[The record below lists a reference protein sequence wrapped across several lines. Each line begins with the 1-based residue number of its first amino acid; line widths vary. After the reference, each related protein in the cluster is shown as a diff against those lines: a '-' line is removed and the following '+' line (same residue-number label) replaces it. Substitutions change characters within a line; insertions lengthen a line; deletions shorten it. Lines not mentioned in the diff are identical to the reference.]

1 MANQISLTAGTRQN
15 LLLLQQT
22 AASLSNTQLRLS
34 TGNKVNSALDGPQQF
49 FAAKS
54 LNQRAGDLDNL
65 KDNIGQAISTLK
77 AGDQGITNIQDLL
90 DQAKGLTTQALSS
103 LGTDANSVKLRNNL
117 ANQYNSLL
125 RQIDKLANDSGYA
138 GKNLL
143 VGSGLSLNSTQSSE
157 QAVNALGGLSGA
169 TVSNVT
175 AADTYTI
182 AITGDGAISG
192 STGDI
197 QNAQQLRGISNLTL
211 SGFDSTATGNFDS
224 VSIKLAGGKG
234 KDKTF
239 TITEGSVSQTV
250 TFTQAQ
256 AAAADAKGQVL
267 HASVAFASGTHV
279 NFDVDFTTVEDTP
292 DTAGVGTSVIE
303 KLVNLQVK
311 ATNSAGETVT
321 RDGLN
326 LLGQGKTANGENAF
340 AFSTGTA
347 RVTVDE
353 RQLVTGSTYAVGT
366 SNSYGTG
373 AGAIAAQPV
382 ITSGSANVNK
392 DTSFTITSTATSG
405 AFNYAT
411 NTFDT
416 FSVALT
422 GAGSTGTVVAVSA
435 NNATAVSLDQG
446 GASTTGT
453 NAATYTLNL
462 NLADLQRLTTAT
474 AANSAEIG
482 STVQASGLSS
492 GSAKINFSGS
502 AFVADSVTT
511 VTFTYDTT
519 TSADNATVVIH
530 DSTGG
535 SASVTGL
542 NLSAAAAQTISA
554 NLVGGSNAGAAV
566 SIIVAS
572 VGVANAGTFSIS
584 TKVRG
589 AFDGKDPA
597 NQAVV
602 AGFDVRAAHT
612 GATAKLVT
620 KQLVDGNEANNLTV
634 QFNETNTSSVTVV
647 SQNVQTNGQGL
658 KLDQAQNGWNDRS
671 DIDNAVQQLDAA
683 KLTLRSASS
692 NLSTNLNVIQTRET
706 YTAAFSNVLKEG
718 AGKLTLA
725 DQNEEGANLL
735 TLQTRNQL
743 GTISLSLAN
752 QAQQAIL
759 RLF

>member
-1 MANQISLTAGTRQN
+1 MANPISLTAGTRQN

-22 AASLSNTQLRLS
+22 ASSLSNTQLRLA

-65 KDNIGQAISTLK
+65 KDGIGQAISTLK

-90 DQAKGLTTQALSS
+90 DQASGLTTQALSN
-103 LGTDANSVKLRNNL
+103 LGTDANSVALRNNL

-125 RQIDKLANDSGYA
+125 RQVDKLAGDSGYA

-143 VGSGLSLNSTQSSE
+143 VGSGLSLDATQSSK
-157 QAVNALGGLSGA
+157 QTVNALVGISGA
-169 TVSNVT
+169 TATNVT
-175 AADTYTI
+175 AADTYTV

-192 STGDI
+192 ATSDI
-197 QNAQQLRGISNLTL
+197 QNAEQARGISNLTL
-211 SGFDSTATGNFDS
+211 TGFDSTATGNFDS

-239 TITEGSVSQTV
+239 TVTEGSQSTTI

-256 AAAADAKGQVL
+256 AAAADADGQVL
-267 HASVAFASGTHV
+267 HATVAFKSGTKV
-279 NFDVDFTTVEDTP
+279 NFDVDFKTIEDTP
-292 DTAGVGTSVIE
+292 DTAGVGTSTVE

-326 LLGQGKTANGENAF
+326 PLGQGKTSNGENAF
-340 AFSTGTA
+340 AFATGTA

-353 RQLVTGSTYAVGT
+353 RQILGGATYTQAV
-366 SNSYGTG
+366 SSPYGTG
-373 AGAIAAQPV
+373 AAA
-382 ITSGSANVNK
+382 ITSAPTTQSAAAHDASYTLVAAGSAY
-392 DTSFTITSTATSG
+392 
-405 AFNYAT
+405 NYAT
-411 NTFDT
+411 GNFDS
-416 FSVALT
+416 FSVGLASEGNTGTTQVVSAGNASNLTLLGGATTNTAISVTLSLNLTEVKHIATAAAAASAEINTTIVASGGTPASSSATFT
-422 GAGSTGTVVAVSA
+422 GAGFTHDA
-435 NNATAVSLDQG
+435 
-446 GASTTGT
+446 
-453 NAATYTLNL
+453 
-462 NLADLQRLTTAT
+462 
-474 AANSAEIG
+474 
-482 STVQASGLSS
+482 
-492 GSAKINFSGS
+492 
-502 AFVADSVTT
+502 VTT
-511 VTFTYDTT
+511 VTLTYDTT
-519 TSADNATVVIH
+519 TSADNATVNIT

-535 SASVTGL
+535 TVKVTGV
-542 NLSAAAAQTISA
+542 NLS
-554 NLVGGSNAGAAV
+554 AGAAV
-566 SIIVAS
+566 SGVL
-572 VGVANAGTFSIS
+572 VGGKNAGQTVSFGITSGNLTTGNAWS
-584 TKVRG
+584 LTAQVRG
-589 AFDGKDPA
+589 QFDGKDA
-597 NQAVV
+597 AGQAVT
-602 AGFDVRAAHT
+602 ASFDVRAAHT
-612 GATAKLVT
+612 GATAQLVT

-647 SQNVQTNGQGL
+647 SQNVQTDGQGL
-658 KLDQAQNGWNDRS
+658 KLDQAQNGWNDRA
-671 DIDNAVQQLDAA
+671 DIQNAIDQIAAA

-692 NLSTNLNVIQTRET
+692 NLSTNLNVVQTRET

>member
-22 AASLSNTQLRLS
+22 ASSLSNTQLRLS

-103 LGTDANSVKLRNNL
+103 LGTDSNSVALRNNL

-125 RQIDKLANDSGYA
+125 RQIDKLASDSGYA

-157 QAVNALGGLSGA
+157 QNVNALAGLSGA
-169 TVSNVT
+169 TATNVT

-239 TITEGSVSQTV
+239 TISEGSVSQTV

-267 HASVAFASGTHV
+267 HASVTFASGTHV
-279 NFDVDFTTVEDTP
+279 NFDLDFTKIEDTP
-292 DTAGVGTSVIE
+292 DTAGVGTSTIE

-311 ATNSAGETVT
+311 ATNGAGETVT

-340 AFSTGTA
+340 AFNTGTA

-353 RQLVTGSTYAVGT
+353 RQLVQGSSYAVAT
-366 SNSYGTG
+366 SNSFGTG

-382 ITSGSANVNK
+382 ITSGSANVAH
-392 DTSFTITSTATSG
+392 DASFTVTAAAS
-405 AFNYAT
+405 AYNYAT
-411 NTFDT
+411 NTFDS
-416 FSVALT
+416 FNVALT
-422 GAGSTGTVVAVSA
+422 GGGSAGTQVVVSA
-435 NNATAVSLDQG
+435 GNATAVSLTNG
-446 GASTTGT
+446 GTSSTG
-453 NAATYTLNL
+453 NSAATYTLNL
-462 NLADLQRLTTAT
+462 NLSDVQRLST
-474 AANSAEIG
+474 AAAAQSAEIAT
-482 STVQASGLSS
+482 TVQAQGGTGTVVSVGFTGASF
-492 GSAKINFSGS
+492 AK
-502 AFVADSVTT
+502 DTVTT
-511 VTFTYDTT
+511 VTFTYDST
-519 TSADNATVVIH
+519 TSADNATVNIS
-530 DSTGG
+530 DGAGG
-535 SASVTGL
+535 TAKVTGL
-542 NLSAAAAQTISA
+542 NLSAVTVQTISA
-554 NLVGGSNAGAAV
+554 NLTGGSNAGAAV
-566 SIIVAS
+566 TINVAS
-572 VGVANAGTFSIS
+572 VGIANGGNFTVTA
-584 TKVRG
+584 KVRG
-589 AFDGKDPA
+589 QFDGKDPA
-597 NQAVV
+597 GQTVT

-612 GATAKLVT
+612 GATASLTT
-620 KQLVDGNEANNLTV
+620 KQLVDGNEANNVTV

-671 DIDNAVQQLDAA
+671 DIDNAVKQLDAA

>member
-1 MANQISLTAGTRQN
+1 MANTISLTAGTRQN

-54 LNQRAGDLDNL
+54 LTQRAGDLDNL

-103 LGTDANSVKLRNNL
+103 LGTDANSVALRNNL

-125 RQIDKLANDSGYA
+125 RKIDDLAKDSGYA

-143 VGSGLSLNSTQSSE
+143 VGSGLSLNSTQSSQ
-157 QAVNALGGLSGA
+157 QAVNSIAGLSGS
-169 TVSNVT
+169 TVTNVT
-175 AADTYTI
+175 QADTYTI
-182 AITGDGAISG
+182 AVTGDGAISG

-211 SGFDSTATGNFDS
+211 SGFDSTATGNFDAVS
-224 VSIKLAGGKG
+224 VKLAGGKG

-239 TITEGSVSQTV
+239 TVTEGDVSKTV

-256 AAAADAKGQVL
+256 YKAASAKGEVL
-267 HASVAFASGTHV
+267 HASVSFSSGTHV
-279 NFDVDFTTVEDTP
+279 NFDVDFKTIEDTP
-292 DTAGVGTSVIE
+292 DTAGVGTSTIE

-311 ATNSAGETVT
+311 ATNGAGETVT

-326 LLGQGKTANGENAF
+326 LVGQGKTSNGENAF
-340 AFSTGTA
+340 AFNTGTA

-353 RQLVTGSTYAVGT
+353 RQIIKGSTYVAAT
-366 SNSYGTG
+366 SNSFGTG
-373 AGAIAAQPV
+373 AGAIAAQP
-382 ITSGSANVNK
+382 
-392 DTSFTITSTATSG
+392 TITAGGSNVAHDTTLNIVSTAQSG

-411 NTFDT
+411 NQFDT
-416 FSVALT
+416 FSVSLT
-422 GAGSTGTVVAVSA
+422 GGGNTGAQVAVSA
-435 NNATAVSLDQG
+435 GNATAVSASNA
-446 GASTTGT
+446 GASSSGT
-453 NAATYTLNL
+453 SATSYGLNL
-462 NLADLQRLTTAT
+462 NLTQLQRLTTA
-474 AANSAEIG
+474 AAATSTEIG
-482 STVQASGLSS
+482 TTVQAQGLTN
-492 GSAKINFSGS
+492 GSVAINFSGAS
-502 AFVADSVTT
+502 FAKNGVTT

-519 TSADNATVVIH
+519 TSADNATINIT

-535 SASVTGL
+535 TGKITGV
-542 NLSAAAAQTISA
+542 NLSATAAVGISA
-554 NLVGGSNAGAAV
+554 TLSGGSNAGQSV
-566 SIIVAS
+566 SITVAS
-572 VGVANAGTFSIS
+572 VGLANGGTFSIS

-589 AFDGKDPA
+589 QFDGTDPA
-597 NQAVV
+597 GQTVS

-612 GATAKLVT
+612 AATAQLVT

-647 SQNVQTNGQGL
+647 SQNVQTDGQGL

-671 DIDNAVQQLDAA
+671 DIDNAVKQLDAA

>member
-1 MANQISLTAGTRQN
+1 MADQISLTAATRQN

-22 AASLSNTQLRLS
+22 ASSLSNTQLRLS

-65 KDNIGQAISTLK
+65 KDNIGQGISTLK

-90 DQAKGLTTQALSS
+90 DQASGLTTQALSS
-103 LGTDANSVKLRNNL
+103 LGTDASSVSLRNNL

-125 RQIDKLANDSGYA
+125 RQIDKLAGDSGYA

-143 VGSGLSLNSTQSSE
+143 VGSGLSLDATQSSK
-157 QAVNALGGLSGA
+157 QDVNALQGISGA
-169 TVSNVT
+169 TATNVT
-175 AADTYTI
+175 QADTYTI

-192 STGDI
+192 STADT
-197 QNAQQLRGISNLTL
+197 QTAESLRGISNLTL
-211 SGFDSTATGNFDS
+211 TGFDSTATGNFDP

-239 TITEGSVSQTV
+239 TVTEGDQSTTL

-256 AAAADAKGQVL
+256 AAAANADGQVL
-267 HASVAFASGTHV
+267 HATVQFKSGTKV
-279 NFDVDFTTVEDTP
+279 NFDVDFSSIENTP
-292 DTAGVGTSVIE
+292 DTAGVGTSTIE

-311 ATNSAGETVT
+311 ATNGAGETVT

-326 LLGQGKTANGENAF
+326 PLGQGKTANGENAF

-353 RQLVTGSTYAVGT
+353 RQILLSSTYTQSVSSPYGVGAAAITGTPTAQSAVT
-366 SNSYGTG
+366 HDESYSLN
-373 AGAIAAQPV
+373 AG
-382 ITSGSANVNK
+382 GSAY
-392 DTSFTITSTATSG
+392 
-405 AFNYAT
+405 NYAT
-411 NTFDT
+411 NNFDS
-416 FSVALT
+416 FSVSLSGEGAT
-422 GAGSTGTVVAVSA
+422 GATVIVSA
-435 NNATAVSLDQG
+435 GNASNVTAVGGATTNTAVSINL
-446 GASTTGT
+446 A
-453 NAATYTLNL
+453 LNL
-462 NLADLQRLTTAT
+462 NELKHVAT
-474 AANSAEIG
+474 AAAATNTEVS
-482 STVQASGLSS
+482 STLQANGLTSS
-492 GSAKINFSGS
+492 GSITTGANLTGTGYQKNT
-502 AFVADSVTT
+502 VTT

-519 TSADNATVVIH
+519 TSADNATVVVS
-530 DSTGG
+530 DGTGG
-535 SASVTGL
+535 SFTQTGV
-542 NLSAAAAQTISA
+542 NLTAAGSTNITGTF
-554 NLVGGSNAGAAV
+554 VGGSNAGASAT
-566 SIIVAS
+566 IAVAS
-572 VGVANAGTFSIS
+572 AGVTNGATFDV
-584 TKVRG
+584 TVKVRG
-589 AFDGKDPA
+589 AFTGQDAAGQPVTA
-597 NQAVV
+597 N
-602 AGFDVRAAHT
+602 FDVRAAHT
-612 GATAKLVT
+612 GATAKLTT

-647 SQNVQTNGQGL
+647 SQNVQTDGQGL

-671 DIDNAVQQLDAA
+671 DIDNAVTQLAAA
-683 KLTLRSASS
+683 KLILRSASS
-692 NLSTNLNVIQTRET
+692 NLSTNLNIITTRET

>member
-103 LGTDANSVKLRNNL
+103 LGTDANSVTLRNNL

-157 QAVNALGGLSGA
+157 QDVNALAGISGA
-169 TVSNVT
+169 TATNVT
-175 AADTYTI
+175 AADSYTI

-197 QNAQQLRGISNLTL
+197 QNAQQLRGLSNLTL
-211 SGFDSTATGNFDS
+211 SGFDATSTGNFDS

-267 HASVAFASGTHV
+267 HASVSFASGTHV
-279 NFDVDFTTVEDTP
+279 NFDVDFTKIEDTP
-292 DTAGVGTSVIE
+292 DTAGVGTSTIE

-311 ATNSAGETVT
+311 ATNGAGETVT

-326 LLGQGKTANGENAF
+326 LLGQGKTSNGENAF
-340 AFSTGTA
+340 AFNTGTA

-353 RQLVTGSTYAVGT
+353 RQLVQGSTYTAAT

-373 AGAIAAQPV
+373 AGAIAAQPT
-382 ITSGSANVNK
+382 IGANAANIAH
-392 DTSFTITSTATSG
+392 DASFTITAG
-405 AFNYAT
+405 ASAYNYAT
-411 NTFDT
+411 NSFDS
-416 FSVALT
+416 FNVSLT
-422 GAGSTGTVVAVSA
+422 GSGSTGTAVVVSA
-435 NNATAVSLDQG
+435 GNATAVNLTN
-446 GASTTGT
+446 GAASSSGTSATTYG
-453 NAATYTLNL
+453 LNL
-462 NLADLQRLTTAT
+462 NLSDLQRLST
-474 AANSAEIG
+474 AAAATSAEILT
-482 STVQASGLSS
+482 TVQAQGLSN
-492 GSAKINFSGS
+492 GSAAINFSGA
-502 AFVADSVTT
+502 AFSKDAVTT

-519 TSADNATVVIH
+519 TSADNATVRIT

-535 SASVTGL
+535 TATVTGL
-542 NLSAAAAQTISA
+542 NLSAAASQTISA
-554 NLVGGSNAGAAV
+554 NLTGGSNAGAAV
-566 SIIVAS
+566 AINVAS
-572 VGVANAGTFSIS
+572 VGLANGGTFSVS
-584 TKVRG
+584 AKVRG
-589 AFDGKDPA
+589 QFDGKDPA
-597 NQAVV
+597 GQTVT

-612 GATAKLVT
+612 AATAKLTT

-671 DIDNAVQQLDAA
+671 DIDNAVAQIDAA